1 MSDLFE
7 LSPFDP
13 AAERRVVII
22 ADWLPPDFGAV
33 GQYMQMRARSFAQ
46 RGHSVTLVG
55 LSSTASS
62 AVHEQRGYGRLT
74 EIRLQTSP
82 VPRGS
87 LFVRLLWTVK
97 ANLRLVWAAFGPLR
111 AADGILF
118 TGSPPFLVH
127 LLVPFR
133 FLWRGRLV
141 YRITDFHPECL
152 MAARARPSR
161 ALSALQVLTNFW
173 RRRVDRFEV
182 LGEDQ
187 MRRLRDD
194 AGIPAQ
200 RIALVRDG
208 SPVAFTEQD
217 PEVPRPAE
225 LGDACVLLYSGNYG
239 IAHEVE
245 TFVEGYRLH
254 HQRGTGRVRLWLSA
268 TGSGAEEVVDRLSRL
283 ALPFHRSRPVP
294 LECLSGLL
302 KAPDAHLVVLKD
314 AFVGFVM
321 PSKIY
326 ACMASGKPLVFV
338 GSANSDIDLLA
349 RAANAPYWQVSCG
362 DTDGVALALEALADR
377 CGHSGRPSVGA
388 KAERNAQNHNCI

>member
-1 MSDLFE
+1 MSE
-7 LSPFDP
+7 LLEQSPFDP
-13 AAERRVVII
+13 VTDRHVVII

-33 GQYMQMRARSFAQ
+33 GQYMQMRARHLAES
-46 RGHSVTLVG
+46 GHAVTLVG
-55 LSSTASS
+55 LSSKAAST
-62 AVHEQRGYGRLT
+62 VREQPGGGSLT
-74 EIRLQTSP
+74 ELRRQTTP

-87 LFVRLLWTVK
+87 LLVRLLWTIWT
-97 ANLRLVWAAFGPLR
+97 NLRLVWAALGPMR

-118 TGSPPFLVH
+118 TGSPPFLIH
-127 LLVPFR
+127 LLVPLR

-152 MAARARPSR
+152 IAAQDRPSR
-161 ALSALQVLTNFW
+161 ALGALQGLTNFW

-187 MRRLRDD
+187 MRRLRDE

-208 SPVAFTEQD
+208 SPVVFTEGASTE
-217 PEVPRPAE
+217 PLPGE

-254 HQRGTGRVRLWLSA
+254 HRSGTGRVRLWLSA
-268 TGSGAEEVVDRLSRL
+268 TGAGAEEVVARLSAL
-283 ALPFHRSRPVP
+283 ELPFHHSRPVP
-294 LECLSGLL
+294 LERLAGLL
-302 KAPDAHLVVLKD
+302 KAPDAHLIVLKD

-326 ACMASGKPLVFV
+326 ACLDSRKPLIFV
-338 GSANSDIDLLA
+338 GSAESDVNLLA
-349 RAANAPYWQVSCG
+349 LASGLPYWRISCG
-362 DTDGVALALEALADR
+362 DAKSLAAALEELADSR
-377 CGHSGRPSVGA
+377 GTP
-388 KAERNAQNHNCI
+388 

>member
-1 MSDLFE
+1 VSDL
-7 LSPFDP
+7 LGQSPFDP
-13 AAERRVVII
+13 AVDRRVVII

-33 GQYMQMRARSFAQ
+33 GQYMQMRARHLAE
-46 RGHSVTLVG
+46 RGHAVTLVG
-55 LSSTASS
+55 LSSTAAST
-62 AVHEQRGYGRLT
+62 VREQRGEGSLT
-74 EIRLQTSP
+74 EIRLRTSP

-87 LFVRLLWTVK
+87 LVARLLWTIWT
-97 ANLRLVWAAFGPLR
+97 NLRLVWASLGPMR

-118 TGSPPFLVH
+118 TGSPPFLIH

-152 MAARARPSR
+152 IAAQDRPSR
-161 ALSALQVLTNFW
+161 ALGALQGLTNFW

-187 MRRLRDD
+187 MRRLRDG

-208 SPVAFTEQD
+208 SPVIFTEGE
-217 PEVPRPAE
+217 PTEPLPGE
-225 LGDACVLLYSGNYG
+225 LGDTCVLLYSGNYG

-254 HQRGTGRVRLWLSA
+254 HQSGSGRVRLWLSA
-268 TGSGAEEVVDRLSRL
+268 TGAGAEEVVARLSAL
-283 ALPFHRSRPVP
+283 GLPFHRSRPVP
-294 LECLSGLL
+294 LERLPRLL
-302 KAPDAHLVVLKD
+302 KAPDAHLVALKD

-326 ACMASGKPLVFV
+326 ACLASRKPLIFV
-338 GSANSDIDLLA
+338 GSAESDVDLLA
-349 RAANAPYWQVSCG
+349 RKSGLPYWRISCG
-362 DTDGVALALEALADR
+362 DPGGLASSLEALADR
-377 CGHSGRPSVGA
+377 CRPS
-388 KAERNAQNHNCI
+388 